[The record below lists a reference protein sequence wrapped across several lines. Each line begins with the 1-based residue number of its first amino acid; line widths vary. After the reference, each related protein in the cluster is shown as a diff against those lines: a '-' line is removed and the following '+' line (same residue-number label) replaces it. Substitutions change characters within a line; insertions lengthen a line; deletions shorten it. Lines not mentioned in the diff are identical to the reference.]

1 MGNLASLVDNLRHQ
15 LRHGYVQHILSELT
29 ALLRYASTPASA
41 KPKLQQVQNYLKI
54 HLNHLQYRQFKQ
66 MGLPIG
72 SGMVESACKWLITQR
87 FKGVGMR
94 WSEPGFDHLL
104 HLRVAWVNQRFDH
117 LFGDDPLSPTLYS
130 PNQ

>member
-1 MGNLASLVDNLRHQ
+1 MYFQEHSIMRDLLTNIALRIAQ
-15 LRHGYVQHILSELT
+15 TINPPVQPERAIE
-29 ALLRYASTPASA
+29 
-41 KPKLQQVQNYLKI
+41 YLKI
-54 HLNHLQYRQFKQ
+54 HLEHLQYRQFKQ